1 MATLTGNKIKDTYSS
16 LIKFSDNGIAS
27 GTLQLLSDGAG
38 NSIGIS
44 VDTSGNISSAAVGTL
59 IGTSS
64 TDVVGASLLN
74 VSGNGTSGQSLLSDG
89 DGSFSWGSP
98 SVTIADGSIT
108 TAKLADDA
116 VDSDKIADGAIDT
129 VHIADLNITTAKLAD
144 DNVTFDKIEDRYTA
158 RSTTSSTSG
167 TISIDWSAATTFYF
181 SSSLTGSTTLNFTN
195 FKQGQVIGIYG
206 LTASQTITLDSD
218 AASSETFNR
227 IGTSEYDWTGTNFL
241 QVACVVDSSTEVFNY
256 SVITYTSD
264 TSP

>member
-1 MATLTGNKIKDTYSS
+1 MATLTGNKIKDTYTS

-64 TDVVGASLLN
+64 TGVVN
-74 VSGNGTSGQSLLSDG
+74 NGMMAANSIDSDQYV
-89 DGSFSWGSP
+89 DGS
-98 SVTIADGSIT
+98 
-108 TAKLADDA
+108 
-116 VDSDKIADGAIDT
+116 IDT
-129 VHIADLNITTAKLAD
+129 VHIAD
-144 DNVTFDKIEDRYTA
+144 DNVTFAKLENRYTA

-181 SSSLTGSTTLNFTN
+181 SASLTGATTISFTN

-206 LTASQTITLDSD
+206 LTGSQTITLDSD
-218 AASSETFNR
+218 AATSETFNR
-227 IGTSEYDWTGTNFL
+227 VGTSEYDGTGTNFL
-241 QVACVVDSSTEVFNY
+241 QVACVDDSATAVFNY
-256 SVITYTSD
+256 SVITYTAD
-264 TSP
+264 TTP

>member
-16 LIKFSDNGIAS
+16 LIKFSDNGSAD

-44 VDTSGNISSAAVGTL
+44 VDNSGNISSSAVGTL
-59 IGTSS
+59 VGTTSS
-64 TDVVGASLLN
+64 NVVNATMLD
-74 VSGNGTSGQSLLSDG
+74 VSGNGTSGQYLISDG
-89 DGSFSWGSP
+89 DGSFSWQTLSAGDITG
-98 SVTIADGSIT
+98 VTAGTGLSGGGTSGDVSLS
-108 TAKLADDA
+108 LADDG
-116 VDSDKIADGAIDT
+116 V
-129 VHIADLNITTAKLAD
+129 TTAKLAD

-206 LTASQTITLDSD
+206 LTAAQTITLDSD
-218 AASSETFNR
+218 AATSETFNR
-227 IGTSEYDWTGTNFL
+227 IGTSEYDGTGTNFL
-241 QVACVVDSSTEVFNY
+241 QVACVDDSATAVFNY
-256 SVITYTSD
+256 SVITYQSD
-264 TSP
+264 TTP